1 MVVTESNS
9 TQIKREESSMQTDR
23 GEEGSKE
30 KFNTMSGTSLVI
42 QGLRLHALTAGG
54 PGSIPGQGAKIPH
67 TITKSLNAVTE
78 KILRAT
84 TKIEDPACHN

>member
-9 TQIKREESSMQTDR
+9 TQIKLEESSITDR
-23 GEEGSKE
+23 QGEEGSK

-42 QGLRLHALTAGG
+42 QGLRLHALNAGG
-54 PGSIPGQGAKIPH
+54 PGSIWSRELRIPH

-78 KILRAT
+78 KIPRAT
-84 TKIEDPACHN
+84 TKIEDPCHN